1 MTYASGHLDTRYGR
15 IESSWK
21 VQDDGTTNYFF
32 TIPEGTSATL
42 LLPGKTPMELKA
54 GKYSF

>member
-1 MTYASGHLDTRYGR
+1 MTFARGHLDTRHGR
-15 IESSWK
+15 IESSW
-21 VQDDGTTNYFF
+21 QTNADGTVNYTF

-54 GKYSF
+54 GKYSY